1 MNQPAVPGRSVCP
14 GVVASRLPCSSSDSS
29 FLFLTAIE
37 AAFAREAQCGQ
48 WEVSLSHIERIE
60 AITSHFTA
68 VCVCGAGPCIL
79 APPCWRCWRCGHHP
93 SSSRRAVLRVQQQL
107 LCGALVGSLGNQVE
121 ASPCCSRLFAPGSFT
136 GLTGGGKR
144 GRMRP
149 ACSSSSSS
157 VVQYSPP
164 LLSSSSLF
172 PS

>member
-93 SSSRRAVLRVQQQL
+93 SSSRRAVLRVQEQL

-136 GLTGGGKR
+136 GLTGGGG
-144 GRMRP
+144 GREDE
-149 ACSSSSSS
+149 
-157 VVQYSPP
+157 
-164 LLSSSSLF
+164 
-172 PS
+172 